1 MRILTDETD
10 TGEMRAMT
18 EGGLEEVTITAT
30 DEHQSIVRVGRM
42 HLMDIITAGD
52 RPVIVYKEKRG
63 DTVKFSA
70 DELITAILRLVS

>member
-1 MRILTDETD
+1 MR
-10 TGEMRAMT
+10 
-18 EGGLEEVTITAT
+18 EGGLEQVTITAT
-30 DEHQSIVRVGRM
+30 GEHQSVVRVGRM

>member
-10 TGEMRAMT
+10 TGEMRAMR
-18 EGGLEEVTITAT
+18 EGGLEEVTITAAG
-30 DEHQSIVRVGRM
+30 EHQSVVRVGRM

-70 DELITAILRLVS
+70 DELITAIQRLVS